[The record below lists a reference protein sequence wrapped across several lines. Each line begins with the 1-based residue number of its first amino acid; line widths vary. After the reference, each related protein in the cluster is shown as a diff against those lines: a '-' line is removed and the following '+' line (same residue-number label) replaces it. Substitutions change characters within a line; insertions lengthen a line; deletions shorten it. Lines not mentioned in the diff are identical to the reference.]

1 MPSKKL
7 RARANKAVVKQA
19 PPPAPAKV
27 VTDGSATDDLAR
39 SNRADLRAARRA
51 ARNFGKGTADM
62 DDQTRRRLT
71 QALTQ
76 GQSRYMNHHAHLVQR
91 GIATQDRM
99 RQKLATRRTA
109 LDGAE

>member
-27 VTDGSATDDLAR
+27 VTDGSAKDDLAR
-39 SNRADLRAARRA
+39 SMRADLRAARRA
-51 ARNFGKGTADM
+51 ARNVGKGAADM
-62 DDQTRRRLT
+62 DDQTLRRLT

-76 GQSRYMNHHAHLVQR
+76 GESRYMNHHAHLVQR

>member
-27 VTDGSATDDLAR
+27 VTDGSAKDDLAR

-51 ARNFGKGTADM
+51 ARNVGKGAADM
-62 DDQTRRRLT
+62 DDQTLRRLT

-76 GQSRYMNHHAHLVQR
+76 GHPGLYMNHHAHLVQQV
-91 GIATQDRM
+91 ATQDRM

>member
-1 MPSKKL
+1 MLSLK
-7 RARANKAVVKQA
+7 
-19 PPPAPAKV
+19 
-27 VTDGSATDDLAR
+27 DDLAR

-51 ARNFGKGTADM
+51 ARNVGKGAADM
-62 DDQTRRRLT
+62 DDQTLRRLT

-76 GQSRYMNHHAHLVQR
+76 GDPGRYMNHHAHLVQR
-91 GIATQDRM
+91 VATQDRM